1 MAVAPPAAEPP
12 PQAEAP
18 PRLFDFPGAQLEVE
32 VLPLRE
38 TLLAGGPAENYYLV
52 ILRSQAAGGQVS
64 QVTLNLGLLL
74 DKSHSM
80 LGGPFAQA
88 TEGALAVM
96 SQLDRR
102 DHISILVFDE
112 AAEPVVVQATTQ
124 ALPEAAKKLRAQV
137 IAGGRTDLEAALT
150 AGGRALELGKR
161 PQDAHKLLLLT
172 DGRPTA
178 GALEPAELTPVA
190 EGLRAHHISLSC
202 IGLGLDYDEELLMA
216 LADKGGGHYYHSSRP
231 RDVKK
236 LFQREMAAFK
246 NIHLRELELRISPVP
261 GFGLTQVVHY
271 ESRMIEGSHRIPLP
285 DLEKAEELEILL
297 KVQGEPHTPGIFK
310 AFDFALAYQPV
321 GEPQGDEAQGFGFL
335 RFSDDPAAFKG
346 VGNHPR
352 VDRALAVKNVQSH
365 LLSTIQGLKTQ
376 TLSRQEA
383 HAQLK
388 EYQKT
393 LVLKGR
399 TLEAMEIG
407 QAIQH
412 LGAGQEEEA
421 VKELGQSAF
430 SLKRGPR
437 TDLPGLSG
445 EDGKE

>member
-1 MAVAPPAAEPP
+1 MPAAPSAATDP
-12 PQAEAP
+12 AATATPA
-18 PRLFDFPGAQLEVE
+18 RLFAYPGAQLEVE

-38 TLLAGGPAENYYLV
+38 TLLAGGVVENYYLLIV
-52 ILRSQAAGGQVS
+52 RSQAAGGQVS

-80 LGGPFAQA
+80 LGGPFTQA

-96 SQLDRR
+96 SQLDRK

-112 AAEPVVVQATTQ
+112 SAEPVVVQATTQ
-124 ALPEAAKKLRAQV
+124 ALPEAAKKLRAQA
-137 IAGGRTDLEAALT
+137 IIGGRTDLGGALE
-150 AGGRALELGKR
+150 AGGQALKLGNR
-161 PQDAHKLLLLT
+161 PQDAQKLLLLT

-178 GALEPAELTPVA
+178 GALEAEELATVA
-190 EGLRAHHISLSC
+190 EGLRAQHMSLSC

-236 LFQREMAAFK
+236 LFQKEMAAFK
-246 NIHLRELELRISPVP
+246 NIHLRELELRITPVHA
-261 GFGLTQVVHY
+261 FGLAQVVHY
-271 ESRMIEGSHRIPLP
+271 DSQMLAGTHHVALP
-285 DLEKAEELEILL
+285 DLEKAEELEILI
-297 KVQGEPHTPGIFK
+297 KVQGEPHKPGTFK
-310 AFDFALAYQPV
+310 TFDFTLAFQPV
-321 GEPQGDEAQGFGFL
+321 GDAAPAGSVRGYGHLQ
-335 RFSDDPAAFKG
+335 FSDDPTILKG
-346 VGNHPR
+346 AGNQPR

-388 EYQKT
+388 DYQKT

-399 TLEAMEIG
+399 TMEAMEIG

-412 LGAGQEEEA
+412 LGAGNEEEA

-430 SLKRGPR
+430 NLKRGQRPEGDR
-437 TDLPGLSG
+437 GD
-445 EDGKE
+445 DDAVD